1 MKTTKSIS
9 TILLIFLVLSLFQI
23 SCGTME
29 KSALSCPEVSMKKNN
44 KFLSYHKGYK
54 KKTIDSQKEKNKF
67 LALNHSKARKEKEGK
82 DKTFVPAT
90 LSPIERVPYINKVEY
105 SKGLIASTN
114 NHYYPT
120 VDKQFVPPVFKMSD
134 FDESVVPINVSSTGC
149 DTIILKSG
157 SFLIGKVEEIG
168 QSEIKYRRCNNLTGP
183 IISISKNEVS
193 SIHYSNGT
201 RDFFD
206 PSDAFIPN
214 RTIPTNNNINV
225 ALKTEGLGIAGF
237 ISGLV
242 GLFIAGIP
250 LGAIGV
256 VFGGI
261 SLSKI
266 KKQPQRFKGKGFAIA
281 SIIIGLIAV
290 VGAIIVL
297 ATV

>member
-1 MKTTKSIS
+1 MKTTKSI
-9 TILLIFLVLSLFQI
+9 TKILILFLVVSLSQL
-23 SCGTME
+23 SCLTME

-44 KFLSYHKGYK
+44 KLLSHQKEYK
-54 KKTIDSQKEKNKF
+54 KKTPSVRKENNKF
-67 LALNHSKARKEKEGK
+67 LALKHSKNRNGKEIKYK
-82 DKTFVPAT
+82 PTIPVTF
-90 LSPIERVPYINKVEY
+90 SPIERVHDIDKVEY
-105 SKGLIASTN
+105 SKGLLASTDRK
-114 NHYYPT
+114 YYPT
-120 VDKQFVPPVFKMSD
+120 INKNILSPVLNINVFED
-134 FDESVVPINVSSTGC
+134 TGVPINVQPNVC

-157 SFLIGKVEEIG
+157 ASLLGKVEEIG
-168 QSEIKYRRCNNLTGP
+168 QSEIKYRKCNNLTGP
-183 IISISKNEVS
+183 IISISKSEVT

-206 PSDAFIPN
+206 PSEAFIPN
-214 RTIPTNNNINV
+214 RTVPTNNNINV
-225 ALKTEGLGIAGF
+225 PLKTEGLGIAGF

-281 SIIIGLIAV
+281 SIIIGIIAV